1 MKTEEEILREVY
13 VGSERLTIKQMV
25 EKAIVLTLKSCEQE
39 QKEKVD
45 ELKKQIENAQEDFG
59 NLDWISKEQAVEI
72 IDEIF
77 NSNAEVR
84 K

>member
-1 MKTEEEILREVY
+1 MKTKEEILREVY

-39 QKEKVD
+39 QKEKVKK
-45 ELKKQIENAQEDFG
+45 LKKVFNPQFED
-59 NLDWISKEQAVEI
+59 DWAKEQ
-72 IDEIF
+72 IDKIF
-77 NSNAEVR
+77 NSKEEQKNAGVR